1 MMDDLLIIKK
11 KIAQAIRTLHGG
23 GILTLTVGHV
33 SYRLSEERIAILGH
47 THKTFKTLDM
57 ITDEEIIIMD
67 LDGNTVEGKY
77 EPPGEKYIHTEIY
90 KKRPDVRSI
99 VHGHPEIS
107 TAFGVAGVEII
118 PVYYRAGQFQRE
130 IPIMD
135 FSGQINTKKLGQQAA
150 ESLGQS
156 LALLLRGHGVIVVGG
171 SIEEASVNAFALE
184 TNARIQI
191 NASIL
196 GSPRPIKVEDLGT
209 HKPTSMWRYY
219 VQKYDFMLKKIY

>member
-1 MMDDLLIIKK
+1 MNDLLIIKK
-11 KIAQAIRTLHGG
+11 KLAQAIRTLHGG

-47 THKTFKTLDM
+47 THKIFKTLDM
-57 ITDEEIIIMD
+57 ITEGEIIIMD
-67 LDGNTVEGKY
+67 LDGNTIEGKY

-90 KKRPDVRSI
+90 KKRPDIRSI

-107 TAFGVAGVEII
+107 IAFSVAGVGIV

-156 LALLLRGHGVIVVGG
+156 LALLLRGHGVIIVGG

-184 TNARIQI
+184 TNARIQLY
-191 NASIL
+191 ASIL
-196 GSPRPIKVEDLGT
+196 GSPRPIRVEELGT
-209 HKPTSMWRYY
+209 HRPTSVWQYYIQRY
-219 VQKYDFMLKKIY
+219 DSMLKKIY